1 MPLPKDANTN
11 GRDTQIQSASDQKP
25 TSRPPGELTPLV
37 TKPHFRQLGNINL
50 NDPALAH
57 LPPHQIYGK
66 AFLTRPPG
74 PYAFVI
80 TTSAKSDGTGT
91 PDASRLNGG
100 NTPGPETPPPA
111 VNITAPKAL
120 QGVTCKV
127 LNQGFKLYPVHLAP
141 RSVPSPGVE
150 GTKKVVPV
158 IQDGD
163 QAVPRQEPSGT
174 EHTVPVAPPDGN
186 VPGLRTVCVSS
197 YVTPAENLQL
207 KAAAKRLHQRKGELL
222 RRAYFE
228 STVTIIVPEAN
239 EEKWQDLARVCAN
252 LNQIASKL
260 NLKDKNVDEGDG
272 DVRPILRELG
282 EKVHHLRADLRG
294 NSVNK
299 SVKT

>member
-1 MPLPKDANTN
+1 MPIEKRDLLWCEKPGVCSPDQPPTKPSKSSPPAPPIVPEKMNDRLPSDMSPGKYNWDDP
-11 GRDTQIQSASDQKP
+11 RLMCLPPEQIHSQWFL
-25 TSRPPGELTPLV
+25 SRP
-37 TKPHFRQLGNINL
+37 
-50 NDPALAH
+50 A
-57 LPPHQIYGK
+57 
-66 AFLTRPPG
+66 G
-74 PYAFVI
+74 PIAFVI
-80 TTSAKSDGTGT
+80 HSSSYTDGTGK
-91 PDASRLNGG
+91 PDAKR
-100 NTPGPETPPPA
+100 PGLAP
-111 VNITAPKAL
+111 TAPKIGAAGK

-141 RSVPSPGVE
+141 RYVPSPGVE